1 MKILVVGGGGREHAI
16 VWKLSQSKR
25 NPTLYCAPGNAGI
38 ASIAQCVPIQAT
50 DLDGM
55 AAFAKSEKIDLV
67 FVAPDD
73 PLALGM
79 VNRMQEVG
87 IRAFGPSKEAAII
100 EASKAFSKNLMKK
113 YHIPTA
119 EYQVF
124 SDMDQALS
132 YIESKPVPIV
142 IKADGLALGKG
153 VIIAETKEEARNAVR
168 RMMSDGAFGQA
179 GRTVVI
185 EEFLTGRELT
195 VLAFTDGKTVIPM
208 MNSRDHKKAL
218 DGDMGLNTGGMGAVC
233 PGEILSAEYSDQLM
247 NTIFIPTINAME
259 QEGRLF
265 SGVIYFGLMLTSN
278 GPKVI
283 EYNARFGDPE
293 TQAILPL
300 LETDLIDILEA
311 TIDQKLDQIAMK
323 WKKEASCCVVIA
335 SGGYPGKY
343 TTGFDIEGLE
353 QTDCLVFHAGTKF
366 SADNKKSIQTNGG
379 RVLGVTAI
387 SADLADAIFLAY
399 QNVEKIHFKNMHYRH
414 DIGKTT

>member
-1 MKILVVGGGGREHAI
+1 MRILVVGGGGREHAI

-387 SADLADAIFLAY
+387 SANLDDAIFLAY